1 MRDAERGDFSFLYID
16 RRGVFPLV
24 VDVMVPVLFELI
36 ADQLLSIVMVLR
48 FNGYRQCGMAHEQ

>member
-1 MRDAERGDFSFLYID
+1 
-16 RRGVFPLV
+16 
-24 VDVMVPVLFELI
+24 MVPVLFELI